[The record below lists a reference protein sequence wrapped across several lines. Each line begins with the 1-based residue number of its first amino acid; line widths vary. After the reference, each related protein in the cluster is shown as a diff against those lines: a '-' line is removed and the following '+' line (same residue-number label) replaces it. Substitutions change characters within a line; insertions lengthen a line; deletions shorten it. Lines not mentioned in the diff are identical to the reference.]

1 MILTLTQLHSLEEV
15 YARLAAEDD
24 NSIQENINSTL
35 IRESIS
41 SRVNCIGVIKLI
53 FKAFEENE
61 PKMLTQV

>member
-1 MILTLTQLHSLEEV
+1 MILTLTQLHSLEEI

-24 NSIQENINSTL
+24 NSIQENINSTP

-53 FKAFEENE
+53 SKAFEENE
-61 PKMLTQV
+61 PKMLT

>member
-1 MILTLTQLHSLEEV
+1 MILTLTQLHSLEEI

-35 IRESIS
+35 IRQSIS

-61 PKMLTQV
+61 PKVLT

>member
-1 MILTLTQLHSLEEV
+1 MILTLTQLHSLEEIH
-15 YARLAAEDD
+15 ARLAAEDD

-35 IRESIS
+35 IRQSIS

-61 PKMLTQV
+61 QKMLT